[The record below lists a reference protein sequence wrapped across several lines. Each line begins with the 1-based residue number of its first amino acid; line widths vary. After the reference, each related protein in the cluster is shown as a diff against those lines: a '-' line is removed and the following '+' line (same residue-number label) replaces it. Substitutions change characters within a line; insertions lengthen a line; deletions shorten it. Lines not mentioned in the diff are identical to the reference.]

1 MQAVTGLSKAGPPFE
16 KWATRALDLGAV
28 YLFFNPKQGVPVF
41 TVVDREELKQ
51 QETTSALV
59 AFIKERLKVPDAA
72 NVRVWWSWHD
82 DPSTP
87 GPQGIPDDTCFKE
100 MVWVARSWVIDE
112 Q

>member
-1 MQAVTGLSKAGPPFE
+1 
-16 KWATRALDLGAV
+16 LDLGAV

-59 AFIKERLKVPDAA
+59 AFIKERLKVPEAA

-82 DPSTP
+82 DPSKP